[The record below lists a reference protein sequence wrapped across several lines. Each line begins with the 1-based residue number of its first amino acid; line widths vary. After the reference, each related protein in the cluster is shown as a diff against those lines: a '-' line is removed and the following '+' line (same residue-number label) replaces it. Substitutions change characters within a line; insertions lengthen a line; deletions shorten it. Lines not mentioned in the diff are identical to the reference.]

1 MPTMTLS
8 GYENRIREYT
18 IAHKRPI
25 SRGQV
30 KTLANRMHKRESS
43 ASDAELA
50 RILQYKD
57 PTADEAV
64 RNVMAAAK

>member
-1 MPTMTLS
+1 MTLS

-18 IAHKRPI
+18 AEHQRTI
-25 SRGQV
+25 SRGQI

-43 ASDAELA
+43 ASDANLA
-50 RILQYKD
+50 RILQYAD
-57 PTADEAV
+57 PTADTAV